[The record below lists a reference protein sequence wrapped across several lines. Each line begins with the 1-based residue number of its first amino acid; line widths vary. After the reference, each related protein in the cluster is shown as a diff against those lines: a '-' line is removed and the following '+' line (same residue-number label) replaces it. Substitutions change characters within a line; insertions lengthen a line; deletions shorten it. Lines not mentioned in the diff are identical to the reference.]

1 MLIGLCYDGMEQDVY
16 EVTIYDSRV
25 KHVMERSILSM
36 AECIWFMIHDYV
48 SITVHIFAKLC
59 WLICQQFVS

>member
-1 MLIGLCYDGMEQDVY
+1 MLAGRGGRWVLIGLCYDGMEQDVY

-36 AECIWFMIHDYV
+36 A
-48 SITVHIFAKLC
+48 
-59 WLICQQFVS
+59 

>member
-1 MLIGLCYDGMEQDVY
+1 MSAGRGGRWVLIGSCCDGEEQDVY

-36 AECIWFMIHDYV
+36 AEYI
-48 SITVHIFAKLC
+48 
-59 WLICQQFVS
+59 